1 MKEDQSMSA
10 DTATALLDLAT
21 QAEQQSDPA
30 RLRALLAKGHP
41 LYCQAQE
48 DVRTHTRAQAASWSD
63 QELAE
68 HAAAEGAAAAPGAS
82 REEILVD
89 LVFVRFDATPA
100 ALAYQSLA
108 ERAHAH
114 HTGLID

>member
-1 MKEDQSMSA
+1 MSA
-10 DTATALLDLAT
+10 DTATTLLDLAA
-21 QAEQQSDPA
+21 QAQQQSDPG

-41 LYCQAQE
+41 LYCMVQE
-48 DVRTHTRAQAASWSD
+48 DVRTHTRAQAADWSD

-68 HAAAEGAAAAPGAS
+68 HAAAEGIATAPGAS

-89 LVFVRFDATPA
+89 LVFARFDSTPA
-100 ALAYQSLA
+100 ALAYQALA